1 MLSRLLQPEKA
12 PELIYFNFSE
22 RVTFFNPV
30 QPAKEFSPKE
40 ETLEDSSAFSIEV
53 QLLNALSPIVLSE
66 SLNVTFFTEEHS
78 SNALLPISLK
88 FLLKLKFSI
97 EEQPLNAES
106 AIVLRFSEKVTLLRL
121 KQFSNADFPT
131 DIILSGK
138 VIFFKLVQFL
148 KQLSGRT
155 IKPFSKVTFS
165 M

>member
-66 SLNVTFFTEEHS
+66 LLNVTFFTEVQFL
-78 SNALLPISLK
+78 NAFESISLRLSLK
-88 FLLKLKFSI
+88 FRLSI
-97 EEQPLNAES
+97 DEQPLNADGE
-106 AIVLRFSEKVTLLRL
+106 IVLRFFEKVTLLRL